1 MKKWQA
7 KASIKGGGYVETV
20 VYANNMSEARKI
32 AARML
37 NCSESEV
44 YSVWEIK

>member
-1 MKKWQA
+1 MKQWKA
-7 KASIKGGGYVETV
+7 KASIKGGGYLETV

-44 YSVWEIK
+44 YSVNEIK